1 VDVSALDSE
10 SLIYIL
16 QRAQQVSATPALRRF
31 AKRTIEIELPTEQ
44 LPAKMLAYMTLI
56 NAADQNDDALR
67 LLEEAKT
74 FAKSNEIPIA
84 NLLLSEVS
92 LRLQAGDGA
101 GFQNAIETLSR
112 EYGNEPEVMARLQQ
126 MLVAYG
132 LISPDGSPRP
142 AGPPADSAGG
152 ASELWTPDGGASASP
167 AAEGGGGSKLWVPG
181 MD

>member
-1 VDVSALDSE
+1 
-10 SLIYIL
+10 
-16 QRAQQVSATPALRRF
+16 
-31 AKRTIEIELPTEQ
+31 
-44 LPAKMLAYMTLI
+44 MLAYMTLI
-56 NAADQNDDALR
+56 NAAVQNDEALS
-67 LLEEAKT
+67 LLVEAKA
-74 FAKSNEIPIA
+74 FAESNNIPIA

-101 GFQNAIETLSR
+101 GFQNAVETLSSR
-112 EYGNEPEVMARLQQ
+112 YGNEPEVMARLQQ

-142 AGPPADSAGG
+142 AAPAAASPAGS
-152 ASELWTPDGGASASP
+152 SELWTPDSGTPATP